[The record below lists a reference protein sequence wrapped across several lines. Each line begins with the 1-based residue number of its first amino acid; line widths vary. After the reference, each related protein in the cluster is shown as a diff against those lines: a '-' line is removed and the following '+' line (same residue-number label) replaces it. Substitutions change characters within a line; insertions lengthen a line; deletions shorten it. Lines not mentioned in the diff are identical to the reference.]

1 MLTVILKTIKLR
13 RVSIIVFA
21 LVIFG
26 YTMLIGSFYPTI
38 RENADQFT
46 ELLEAYPENLMA
58 FFGGDMME
66 FMTFEG
72 FISLEYY
79 NFIWVFIVGGLV
91 ISFATAA
98 IAQEH
103 ERGTLEL
110 ILWQP
115 ISRTKFLSAKII
127 TLALIIIVIT
137 LITVLGTFASA
148 SSVDVVINQSAYW
161 IWAVVGLLLMLAFGG
176 IAFLLSV
183 IFSERGRANLI
194 AISFLIVSYVLNS
207 LAEIIERIKDFE
219 WLSLFNYYSPQEILR
234 TGEWPWQSIIIFTT
248 VFIFSIMLSIII
260 FHKKNIAV

>member
-1 MLTVILKTIKLR
+1 MWTVILKTIKLR
-13 RVSIIVFA
+13 RTSIVVFA

-38 RENADQFT
+38 RENADQFV
-46 ELLEAYPENLMA
+46 ELMDAYPENLMA

-72 FISLEYY
+72 FMSLEYY
-79 NFIWVFIVGGLV
+79 NFVWVFIVGGLA

-115 ISRTKFLSAKII
+115 ISRTKFLSAKVISMV
-127 TLALIIIVIT
+127 LILVAMT

-148 SSVDVVINQSAYW
+148 SLVDVTLNQGSYW
-161 IWAVVGLLLMLAFGG
+161 IWAVEGILLMLALGG

-183 IFSERGRANLI
+183 IFNERGRANLI
-194 AISFLIVSYVLNS
+194 AIAFLIVSYVLNS
-207 LAEIIERIKDFE
+207 LAEIIDKIKDFE
-219 WLSLFNYYSPQEILR
+219 WLSLFNYYNPQEILR
-234 TGEWPWQSIIIFTT
+234 TGEWPVQSIIIFLS
-248 VFIFSIMLSIII
+248 VFIVSIALSIII
-260 FHKKNIAV
+260 FKRKNIAV